1 MAEIDDLFQAALG
14 LVEPWQVTRSE
25 FDATARRLDL
35 YLDFPKGARFA
46 CPEGD
51 AAAACAV
58 HDSSDKTWRHLDFFQ
73 HQAYLHARVPRV
85 SCPTHGV
92 RQVRLAWARP
102 ESGFTLLFEALLMA
116 MLAEMPVR
124 AVADLVGEHD
134 TRLWRLLHHHVE
146 AARAKVSMAEVTRVG
161 VDETAAK
168 RGQDY
173 VSLFV
178 DLDAPKPR
186 VLFAT
191 EGRDHSTVERFAE
204 DLTAHGGDPAGVRD
218 VSADMSPA
226 FERGVRASLPKAYLT
241 YDRYHLVSHAT
252 KAVDEVRRAEA
263 KTHPEL
269 KGTRYVWLKRPE
281 HLTVK
286 QAATLQ
292 GLTPASVGLGTARA
306 YRWRLA
312 FDAFFDQPRELA
324 EDYLEDWY
332 QGAIRS
338 RLDPIIDFAHM
349 IGEHWEG
356 VLRWHWTRINNGVL
370 EGINSLVQAAKR
382 RARGYRNKRNLI
394 AMIYLIAGRLDFS
407 PTHTN

>member
-1 MAEIDDLFQAALG
+1 MAEVDDLFQAALG
-14 LVEPWQVTRSE
+14 LAEPWQVTRTT

-35 YLDFPKGARFA
+35 YLDFPMGARFPCPQGDQSA
-46 CPEGD
+46 CP
-51 AAAACAV
+51 V
-58 HDSSDKTWRHLDFFQ
+58 HDTEPKTWRHLDFFQ
-73 HQAYLHARVPRV
+73 HQAYLHARVPQV
-85 SCPTHGV
+85 ICPAHGT
-92 RQVRLAWARP
+92 RQVALPWARP
-102 ESGFTLLFEALLMA
+102 GSGFTLLFEALLMA
-116 MLAEMPVR
+116 LLAEMPVK
-124 AVADLVGEHD
+124 AVAVLVGEHD

-146 AARAKVSMAEVTRVG
+146 QARAKLDLAEVTRVG
-161 VDETAAK
+161 VDETSAK

-178 DLDAPKPR
+178 DLDAPNPR

-191 EGRDHSTVERFAE
+191 EGRDHSTVARFAA
-204 DLTAHGGDPAGVRD
+204 DLVAHGGDPVKVRD

-226 FERGVRASLPKAYLT
+226 FAKGVRASLPKAYLT
-241 YDRYHLVSHAT
+241 WDRYHLVSHAT

-292 GLTPASVGLGTARA
+292 GLTPASVGLATARA

-312 FDAFFDQPRELA
+312 FDAFFEQPRELA
-324 EDYLEDWY
+324 EDYLERWY

-338 RLDPIIDFAHM
+338 RLDPIQTFARM

-356 VLRWHWTRINNGVL
+356 VLRWHWTKINNGVL
-370 EGINSLVQAAKR
+370 EGINSLVQASKR

-407 PTHTN
+407 PAHTN

>member
-14 LVEPWQVTRSE
+14 LARPWRVARTE

-35 YLDFPKGARFA
+35 YLDFPKGARFPCPEEDQPA
-46 CPEGD
+46 CP
-51 AAAACAV
+51 V
-58 HDSSDKTWRHLDFFQ
+58 HDTEPKRWRHLDFFQ

-85 SCPTHGV
+85 TGPTHGT
-92 RQVRLAWARP
+92 RQVTLPWARP
-102 ESGFTLLFEALLMA
+102 GSGFTLLFEALLVA
-116 MLAEMPVR
+116 LLAQLPVK
-124 AVADLVGEHD
+124 AVAELVGEHD

-146 AARAKVSMAEVTRVG
+146 QARATLDLAGVSRVG
-161 VDETAAK
+161 VDETSAK
-168 RGQDY
+168 RGQHY

-186 VLFAT
+186 VLVAT
-191 EGRDHSTVERFAE
+191 EGRDHTTVARFAAE
-204 DLTAHGGDPAGVRD
+204 LTAHGGDPMQVRD
-218 VSADMSPA
+218 VSADMRPA
-226 FERGVRASLPKAYLT
+226 FERGVRASLPKACLT

-263 KTHPEL
+263 KARPEL

-281 HLTVK
+281 HLWLKRPEHLTVK
-286 QAATLQ
+286 QAATLA

-324 EDYLEDWY
+324 EDYLKDWY

-338 RLDPIIDFAHM
+338 RLDPIIDVAHM

-356 VLRWHWTRINNGVL
+356 GAALALDQDQQRRPGRHQLAGP
-370 EGINSLVQAAKR
+370 GQQAASPRVPQQAEPDRDDLPDR
-382 RARGYRNKRNLI
+382 R
-394 AMIYLIAGRLDFS
+394 
-407 PTHTN
+407 PT

>member
-1 MAEIDDLFQAALG
+1 MAEIDLFQAALG
-14 LVEPWQVTRSE
+14 LPEPWRVVGAE
-25 FDATARRLDL
+25 FSADRKRLDL
-35 YLDFPKGARFA
+35 YLDFPKGSRFA
-46 CPEGD
+46 CPQGD
-51 AAAACAV
+51 AAACAV
-58 HDSSDKTWRHLDFFQ
+58 HDTSDKTWRHLDFFQ

-124 AVADLVGEHD
+124 AVAELVGEHD
-134 TRLWRLLHHHVE
+134 TRLWRLLHHHVDQ
-146 AARAKVSMAEVTRVG
+146 ARAEVSMAEVTRVG
-161 VDETAAK
+161 VDETSAK

-191 EGRDHSTVERFAE
+191 EGRDHSTVARFAT
-204 DLTAHGGDPAGVRD
+204 DLAAHGGDPAGVRD

-226 FERGVRASLPKAYLT
+226 FEKGVRARLPKAYLT

-292 GLTPASVGLGTARA
+292 GLTPASVGFAPRGRTGGG
-306 YRWRLA
+306 WRSTRSSSSPA
-312 FDAFFDQPRELA
+312 SWPRPTSSA
-324 EDYLEDWY
+324 
-332 QGAIRS
+332 GMRVRS
-338 RLDPIIDFAHM
+338 
-349 IGEHWEG
+349 
-356 VLRWHWTRINNGVL
+356 
-370 EGINSLVQAAKR
+370 AAACNR
-382 RARGYRNKRNLI
+382 SST
-394 AMIYLIAGRLDFS
+394 S
-407 PTHTN
+407 PT

>member
-1 MAEIDDLFQAALG
+1 MAEIDLFQAALG
-14 LVEPWQVTRSE
+14 LPEPWRVVGAE
-25 FDATARRLDL
+25 FSADRKRLDL
-35 YLDFPKGARFA
+35 YLDFPKGSRFA
-46 CPEGD
+46 CPQGD
-51 AAAACAV
+51 AAACAV
-58 HDSSDKTWRHLDFFQ
+58 HDTSDKTWRHLDFFQ

-124 AVADLVGEHD
+124 AVAELVGEHD
-134 TRLWRLLHHHVE
+134 TRLWRLLHHHVDQ
-146 AARAKVSMAEVTRVG
+146 ARAEVSMAEVTRVG
-161 VDETAAK
+161 VDETSAK

-191 EGRDHSTVERFAE
+191 EGRDHSTVARFAT
-204 DLTAHGGDPAGVRD
+204 DLVAHGGDPVGVRD
-218 VSADMSPA
+218 VSADMSQA

-263 KTHPEL
+263 KTHQEL

-286 QAATLQ
+286 QAATLA
-292 GLTPASVGLGTARA
+292 GLTPASVGLRTARA

-312 FDAFFDQPRELA
+312 FDAFFEQPREMA
-324 EDYLEDWY
+324 EAYLERWY
-332 QGAIRS
+332 EGAVRS
-338 RLDPIIDFAHM
+338 RLQPIIDFAHM

-356 VLRWHWTRINNGVL
+356 VLRWHWTKINNGVL
-370 EGINSLVQAAKR
+370 EGINSLVQASKR

>member
-14 LVEPWQVTRSE
+14 LTGPWQVTRTE
-25 FDATARRLDL
+25 FDAEARRLDL

-51 AAAACAV
+51 QPACPV
-58 HDSSDKTWRHLDFFQ
+58 HDSEPKIWRHLDFFQ

-85 SCPTHGV
+85 TCPTHGT
-92 RQVRLAWARP
+92 RQVALAWARP
-102 ESGFTLLFEALLMA
+102 GSGFTLLFEALLMA
-116 MLAEMPVR
+116 MLAQMPVK
-124 AVADLVGEHD
+124 AVAELVGEHD
-134 TRLWRLLHHHVE
+134 TRLWRLLHHHV
-146 AARAKVSMAEVTRVG
+146 AQARAKLDMGEVTRVG
-161 VDETAAK
+161 VDETSAR

-191 EGRDHSTVERFAE
+191 EGRDHTTVARFAA
-204 DLTAHGGDPAGVRD
+204 DLVAHDGDPERVRD

-226 FERGVRASLPKAYLT
+226 FEQGVRASLPGAYLT
-241 YDRYHLVSHAT
+241 WDRYHLASHAT
-252 KAVDEVRRAEA
+252 KAVDAVRRAEA
-263 KTHPEL
+263 TQRPEL
-269 KGTRYVWLKRPE
+269 RGTRYVWLKRPE

-286 QAATLQ
+286 QAAALE
-292 GLTPASVGLGTARA
+292 GLRPASVGLATARA

-312 FDAFFDQPRELA
+312 FDAFFEQPRELA
-324 EDYLEDWY
+324 EDYLEGWY
-332 QGAIRS
+332 AGAIRS
-338 RLDPIIDFAHM
+338 RLEPIVAFART
-349 IGEHWEG
+349 IGAHWEG
-356 VLRWHWTRINNGVL
+356 VLRWHWTKINNGVL
-370 EGINSLVQAAKR
+370 EAINSLVRASKR
-382 RARGYRNKRNLI
+382 RARGYRNKKNLI

>member
-14 LVEPWQVTRSE
+14 LAKPWQVTRTE

-35 YLDFPKGARFA
+35 YLDFPKGARFP

-51 AAAACAV
+51 QPACPV
-58 HDSSDKTWRHLDFFQ
+58 HDTEPKRWRHLDFFQ

-85 SCPTHGV
+85 TCPTHGTL
-92 RQVRLAWARP
+92 QVALPWARP
-102 ESGFTLLFEALLMA
+102 GSGFTLLFEALLMA
-116 MLAEMPVR
+116 LLAQMPVK

-146 AARAKVSMAEVTRVG
+146 QARAKLDLAEVSRVG
-161 VDETAAK
+161 VDETSAK

-178 DLDAPKPR
+178 DLDAPNPR

-191 EGRDHSTVERFAE
+191 EGRDHTTVARFAA
-204 DLTAHGGDPAGVRD
+204 DLVAHGGDPAGVRD
-218 VSADMSPA
+218 VSADMSQA
-226 FERGVRASLPKAYLT
+226 FERGVRASLPRAYLT
-241 YDRYHLVSHAT
+241 WDRYHLVSHAT
-252 KAVDEVRRAEA
+252 RAVDEVRRAEA

-269 KGTRYVWLKRPE
+269 KGTRYAWLKRPE
-281 HLTVK
+281 HLTAK

-292 GLTPASVGLGTARA
+292 GLTPASVGLATARA

-312 FDAFFDQPRELA
+312 FDAFFEQPRELA
-324 EDYLEDWY
+324 EAYLERWY
-332 QGAIRS
+332 DGAIRS
-338 RLDPIIDFAHM
+338 RLDPIVAFARM
-349 IGEHWEG
+349 IGDHWEG
-356 VLRWHWTRINNGVL
+356 VLRWHWTKINNGVL
-370 EGINSLVQAAKR
+370 EGINSLVQASKR
-382 RARGYRNKRNLI
+382 RARGYRNKKNLI

>member
-1 MAEIDDLFQAALG
+1 MAEINDLFQAALG
-14 LVEPWQVTRSE
+14 LAEPWQVTRTA

-35 YLDFPKGARFA
+35 YLDFPKGARFG

-51 AAAACAV
+51 ESACPV
-58 HDSSDKTWRHLDFFQ
+58 HDTEPKTWRHLDFFQ

-85 SCPTHGV
+85 TCPAHGT
-92 RQVRLAWARP
+92 RQVRLPWARP
-102 ESGFTLLFEALLMA
+102 GSGFTLLFEALLMA
-116 MLAEMPVR
+116 LLAQMPVK
-124 AVADLVGEHD
+124 AVAELVGEHD

-146 AARAKVSMAEVTRVG
+146 QARATLDLGEVSRVG
-161 VDETAAK
+161 VDETSAK

-186 VLFAT
+186 VVFAT
-191 EGRDHSTVERFAE
+191 EGRDHSTVARFAA
-204 DLTAHGGDPAGVRD
+204 DLAAHGGDPAQVRD
-218 VSADMSPA
+218 VSADMSQA
-226 FERGVRASLPKAYLT
+226 FEKGVRESLPKAYLT
-241 YDRYHLVSHAT
+241 YDRYHLIAHLT

-263 KTHPEL
+263 KARPEL
-269 KGTRYVWLKRPE
+269 KGTRYAWLKRPE
-281 HLTVK
+281 HLTK
-286 QAATLQ
+286 RQAAELAWLRSRQ
-292 GLTPASVGLGTARA
+292 RSLATARA
-306 YRWRLA
+306 YQWRLD
-312 FDAFFDQPRELA
+312 FDGFFEQPRELA
-324 EDYLEDWY
+324 EDYLERWY

-356 VLRWHWTRINNGVL
+356 VLRWHWTRLNNGIL

-407 PTHTN
+407 LTHTN

>member
-1 MAEIDDLFQAALG
+1 
-14 LVEPWQVTRSE
+14 
-25 FDATARRLDL
+25 
-35 YLDFPKGARFA
+35 
-46 CPEGD
+46 
-51 AAAACAV
+51 
-58 HDSSDKTWRHLDFFQ
+58 
-73 HQAYLHARVPRV
+73 
-85 SCPTHGV
+85 
-92 RQVRLAWARP
+92 
-102 ESGFTLLFEALLMA
+102 
-116 MLAEMPVR
+116 
-124 AVADLVGEHD
+124 
-134 TRLWRLLHHHVE
+134 
-146 AARAKVSMAEVTRVG
+146 MAEVTRVG
-161 VDETAAK
+161 VDETSAK

-191 EGRDHSTVERFAE
+191 EGRDHTTVARFAT
-204 DLTAHGGDPAGVRD
+204 DLAAHGGDPAGVRD

-226 FERGVRASLPKAYLT
+226 FEKGVRASLPKAYLT

-292 GLTPASVGLGTARA
+292 GLTPASVGLRTARA

-312 FDAFFDQPRELA
+312 FDAFFEQPRELA
-324 EDYLEDWY
+324 EAYLERWY
-332 QGAIRS
+332 EGAVRS
-338 RLDPIIDFAHM
+338 RLQPIIDFAHM

-356 VLRWHWTRINNGVL
+356 VLRWHWTKINNGVL
-370 EGINSLVQAAKR
+370 EGINSLVQASKR

>member
-14 LVEPWQVTRSE
+14 LAEPWQVTRTA

-35 YLDFPKGARFA
+35 YLDFPNGARFG

-51 AAAACAV
+51 ESACPV
-58 HDSSDKTWRHLDFFQ
+58 HDTEPKTWRHLDFFQ

-85 SCPTHGV
+85 TCPAHGT
-92 RQVRLAWARP
+92 RQVRLPWARP
-102 ESGFTLLFEALLMA
+102 GSGFTLLFEALL
-116 MLAEMPVR
+116 LALLAQMPVK
-124 AVADLVGEHD
+124 AVAVLVGEHD
-134 TRLWRLLHHHVE
+134 TRLWRLLHHHV
-146 AARAKVSMAEVTRVG
+146 AQARATLDLATVSRVG
-161 VDETAAK
+161 VDETSAK

-186 VLFAT
+186 VIFAT
-191 EGRDHSTVERFAE
+191 EGRDHTTVERFAA
-204 DLTAHGGDPAGVRD
+204 DLAAHGGDPARVRD

-226 FERGVRASLPKAYLT
+226 FEKGVRASLPKAYLT

-263 KTHPEL
+263 KARPEL
-269 KGTRYVWLKRPE
+269 KGTRYAWLKRPE
-281 HLTVK
+281 RLTK
-286 QAATLQ
+286 RQAADLAW
-292 GLTPASVGLGTARA
+292 LRSRERSLATARA
-306 YRWRLA
+306 YQWRLD
-312 FDAFFDQPRELA
+312 FDGFFDQPRELA
-324 EDYLEDWY
+324 EDYLERWWK
-332 QGAIRS
+332 GAVRS
-338 RLDPIIDFAHM
+338 RLQPIIDFAHM

-356 VLRWHWTRINNGVL
+356 VLRWHWTKINNGVL

-382 RARGYRNKRNLI
+382 RARGYRNKQNLI
-394 AMIYLIAGRLDFS
+394 AMIYLIAGRFDFS